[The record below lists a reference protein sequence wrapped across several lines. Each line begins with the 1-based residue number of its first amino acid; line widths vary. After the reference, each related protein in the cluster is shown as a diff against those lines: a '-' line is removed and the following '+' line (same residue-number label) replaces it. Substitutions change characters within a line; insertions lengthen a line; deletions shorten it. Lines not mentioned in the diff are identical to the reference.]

1 MVPATV
7 DLCRKGEMFAQVGNV
22 FQEQNVVSHGDVV
35 KEHKMLVNLS
45 HVADMGQYGQAK
57 FFGQDAHGQKLT
69 DSCQSR
75 AVGLDKMHCSALHA
89 AELTARVP

>member
-45 HVADMGQYGQAK
+45 HVADVGQYRQAK
-57 FFGQDAHGQKLT
+57 SLRQQAHGYEFA
-69 DSCQSR
+69 DSCQPG
-75 AVGLDKMHCSALHA
+75 AVVLG
-89 AELTARVP
+89 R